1 MGGVE
6 WHIDR
11 YKCCTVVF
19 KGRKYQI
26 LGTMSHD
33 YDTIDESDEVRLE
46 SSPVKKRKL
55 TVDERTI
62 KK

>member
-1 MGGVE
+1 VL
-6 WHIDR
+6 
-11 YKCCTVVF
+11 YSKYT
-19 KGRKYQI
+19 GRKSQI
-26 LGTMSHD
+26 LDTMSHD
-33 YDTIDESDEVRLE
+33 YDPIDESDEVRLE